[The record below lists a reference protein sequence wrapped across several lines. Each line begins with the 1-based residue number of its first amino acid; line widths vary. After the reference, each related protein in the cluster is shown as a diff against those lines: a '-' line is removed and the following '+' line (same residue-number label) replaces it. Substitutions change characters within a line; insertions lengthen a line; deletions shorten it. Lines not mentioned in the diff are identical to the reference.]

1 MMLSSSGRAFNVMF
15 AVGLMAGCADA
26 GPPLDPAEVLTIRT
40 VGLAYLEENR
50 LDEAAVEFERL
61 VEMAPREPLGYA
73 NLGLTYLRMG
83 RLSEAQVEVSR
94 ALELEPAAPDVR
106 LILAEIFLAQ
116 DRTDDARATLEAALE
131 ADPQHV
137 KILYALASMDADIGD
152 SAAAARQASAL
163 GQVVELQPANVA
175 ARVEQ
180 VSALLTSGDA
190 SAAAV
195 GLEDLRQLVPEFPV
209 EGQDLF
215 DAALVAARAGD
226 APGARGPALA
236 FHNVMR
242 TTPAYQR
249 GLMDLRGPGG
259 VLVGFP
265 LVTFSETFGTEVR
278 DAETVLAALRFTDAT
293 DIVGIP
299 AGSGA
304 ANTGV
309 LAFADYDGDGDRDLF
324 VGGRLLQNEI
334 TGFVDVTQ
342 VAGLASGQP
351 SAALFGDYDN
361 DGFLDLYVAADG
373 EGRLYRNAR
382 DGSFSD
388 VTSSLGL
395 SVPAGAPLFLD
406 FDQDGDLDLSVSG
419 ASGGFLLR
427 NNLDGSFTDVTSRAG
442 IGNAGAGGSMA
453 FGDFDDD
460 DDIDFVVSADGR
472 QARVYDNERLGRFAA
487 RPEGLGS
494 YAAGT
499 GISSVGDYNNDGF
512 LDVLVAPRGGRAVEL
527 YLNESGTTFG
537 ADDRPTALLASA
549 RDFDVH
555 DAAFI
560 DFDNDGWLD
569 VLLVGE
575 SGDEGVIRLFRNA
588 AAGQFDDVSDL
599 LPDVPPLR
607 RIATGDF
614 GDDGDLDIFVSTADG
629 AARLLR
635 NDGGNAN
642 RYLKMQL
649 VGLSTGSGKNNHF
662 GLGAKLEVRAGGLYQ
677 TRVVTGPDI
686 HIGLGQHARA
696 DVVRVRWP
704 NGVPQNLFYPGANQ
718 SVVEEQILKG
728 SCPFL
733 YTWDGEAFTFV
744 TDLMWKS
751 ALGMPMG
758 LMAAG
763 GTEYAPARPSQEYL
777 RIPGEALRERDGRY
791 EMRVTGELWEVF
803 YIDEVDLVVVDHP
816 DSVDVFVDER
826 FVWPEPDAPLSLHQ
840 VSEKRRPLSA
850 VDQLGRDVLPELL
863 ASDDNYVTSFEPDR
877 YQGVSEVHD
886 LVLDLGAFDTD
897 ESVELY
903 LRGWIFPTDA
913 SINVAISQSEE
924 LETVMPHLE
933 VVGVGGDWVTVVP
946 VMSFPSGKN
955 KTVIQDLTGLFP
967 TDDHRV
973 RLRTN
978 MNIYWDEAFVSV
990 GSPRAQV
997 VMNRLEPTEA
1007 DFRYRGFSRQYRKGG
1022 RFGPHW
1028 FDYEVVSEESPW
1040 RPIQGSYTRYGD
1052 VLPLIGEADDRYP
1065 IMGPGDELAILF
1077 DAGPVPPLPEGWSRD
1092 FLIYTEGWI
1101 KDADVN
1107 TADGW
1112 RVEPLPFHGMSRYP
1126 YGEDEAYPFP
1136 ELFDVYHTREAVPVP
1151 PLGGA
1156 MPPSR

>member
-1 MMLSSSGRAFNVMF
+1 M
-15 AVGLMAGCADA
+15 
-26 GPPLDPAEVLTIRT
+26 
-40 VGLAYLEENR
+40 
-50 LDEAAVEFERL
+50 
-61 VEMAPREPLGYA
+61 
-73 NLGLTYLRMG
+73 
-83 RLSEAQVEVSR
+83 
-94 ALELEPAAPDVR
+94 
-106 LILAEIFLAQ
+106 
-116 DRTDDARATLEAALE
+116 
-131 ADPQHV
+131 
-137 KILYALASMDADIGD
+137 
-152 SAAAARQASAL
+152 
-163 GQVVELQPANVA
+163 
-175 ARVEQ
+175 
-180 VSALLTSGDA
+180 
-190 SAAAV
+190 
-195 GLEDLRQLVPEFPV
+195 
-209 EGQDLF
+209 
-215 DAALVAARAGD
+215 
-226 APGARGPALA
+226 
-236 FHNVMR
+236 
-242 TTPAYQR
+242 
-249 GLMDLRGPGG
+249 
-259 VLVGFP
+259 
-265 LVTFSETFGTEVR
+265 
-278 DAETVLAALRFTDAT
+278 
-293 DIVGIP
+293 
-299 AGSGA
+299 
-304 ANTGV
+304 
-309 LAFADYDGDGDRDLF
+309 
-324 VGGRLLQNEI
+324 
-334 TGFVDVTQ
+334 
-342 VAGLASGQP
+342 
-351 SAALFGDYDN
+351 
-361 DGFLDLYVAADG
+361 
-373 EGRLYRNAR
+373 
-382 DGSFSD
+382 
-388 VTSSLGL
+388 
-395 SVPAGAPLFLD
+395 
-406 FDQDGDLDLSVSG
+406 
-419 ASGGFLLR
+419 
-427 NNLDGSFTDVTSRAG
+427 
-442 IGNAGAGGSMA
+442 
-453 FGDFDDD
+453 
-460 DDIDFVVSADGR
+460 
-472 QARVYDNERLGRFAA
+472 
-487 RPEGLGS
+487 
-494 YAAGT
+494 
-499 GISSVGDYNNDGF
+499 
-512 LDVLVAPRGGRAVEL
+512 
-527 YLNESGTTFG
+527 
-537 ADDRPTALLASA
+537 
-549 RDFDVH
+549 
-555 DAAFI
+555 
-560 DFDNDGWLD
+560 
-569 VLLVGE
+569 
-575 SGDEGVIRLFRNA
+575 
-588 AAGQFDDVSDL
+588 
-599 LPDVPPLR
+599 PPLR

-763 GTEYAPARPSQEYL
+763 DAEYAPARPSQEYL
-777 RIPGEALRERDGRY
+777 RIPGDALQERDGRY

-840 VSEKRRPLSA
+840 VAEKRRPLSA

-863 ASDDNYVTSFEPDR
+863 ASDDEYVTGFEPDR

-886 LVLDLGAFDTD
+886 LVLDLGAFEAD

-913 SINVAISQSEE
+913 SINVAISQSGA
-924 LETVMPHLE
+924 LETVMPYLE
-933 VVGVGGDWVTVVP
+933 VVGAGGNWVTAVP

-955 KTVIQDLTGLFP
+955 KTVIQDLTGIFA

-990 GSPRAQV
+990 GSPRAEV
-997 VMNRLEPTEA
+997 VMSRLEPAEA

-1040 RPIQGSYTRYGD
+1040 RPIEGSYTRYGD
-1052 VLPLIGEADDRYP
+1052 VLPLIDEADDRYP
-1065 IMGPGDELAILF
+1065 IMGPGDELAIHF
-1077 DAGPVPPLPEGWSRD
+1077 DAEQVPPLPDGWSRD

-1126 YGEDEAYPFP
+1126 YGADEIYPFP
-1136 ELFDVYHTREAVPVP
+1136 ELSDVYHTREAAPVP